1 MKGLSKFVLVMAKAL
16 EILHWAGAALMVVTL
31 TCSWVAK
38 DWFQSI
44 LTLGID
50 DQGPTL
56 TTYGFDIMAINT
68 DGTLNMTAVSLF
80 SIGAIIIFALMAM
93 VFRNIYL
100 IIRTANGKT
109 SFSKG
114 VTPFQNDIVRMMREI
129 GIFFIAS
136 PIVGFIMSAITIF
149 FTGIETLGAS
159 INFESLIIGIFVICL
174 SQFFSYGKE
183 LQEDVDGLL

>member
-1 MKGLSKFVLVMAKAL
+1 MKGLNKFVLVMAKAL
-16 EILHWAGAALMVVTL
+16 EVLHWAGSALMVVAL
-31 TCSWVAK
+31 TCSLVAK